1 MLAMLAML
9 VKARAGLVVFVLFW
23 FVMAKTHIAHI
34 YICTYVYINCYKCSL
49 VPIINVKLCSAIC
62 DCD

>member
-9 VKARAGLVVFVLFW
+9 VKARAGLVVFGLFW
-23 FVMAKTHIAHI
+23 LVLVVFGANSYSTYI
-34 YICTYVYINCYKCSL
+34 YAQLLYMLAL

-62 DCD
+62 GCD

>member
-34 YICTYVYINCYKCSL
+34 CIYSKKRAKCTL